1 MFHAGLVS
9 ISFRENSPEEI
20 VKACVAAGLRYIEWG
35 SDVHAPCNDPE
46 KLNHILEL
54 NAKYGVSCCSYGTYF
69 RLGVTPVEELPQY
82 FRAAKVL
89 GTNIVR
95 IWVGTQHPCD
105 MTQEQKEALFA
116 DARRAAKMAEEAGII
131 LCAECHDWTYTETKE
146 SALELM
152 QAANSPAFKMYWQP
166 NQNESIE
173 ENLAYARLLKD
184 YIVHIH
190 VFQWKGR
197 DMFPLEDGIQ
207 EWKDYLKEIPG
218 DHFTLLEHM
227 PDHKIETLE
236 RETKSLWK
244 ILEV

>member
-1 MFHAGLVS
+1 MFHTGLVS

-20 VKACVAAGLRYIEWG
+20 MKACVAAGLRYVEWG
-35 SDVHAPCNDPE
+35 SDVHAPCNNSE
-46 KLNHILEL
+46 KLKNILQL
-54 NAKYGVSCCSYGTYF
+54 QAQYGISCCSYGTYF

-82 FRAAKVL
+82 FEAAKVL

-95 IWVGTQHPCD
+95 IWVSDQHPWVL
-105 MTQEQKEALFA
+105 TQEQKDALFA

-131 LCAECHDWTYTETKE
+131 LCMECHDWTYTETKE

-152 QAANSPAFKMYWQP
+152 RAANSPAFKMYWQP
-166 NQNESIE
+166 NQYETIE
-173 ENLAYARLLKD
+173 ENLAYASLLKD

-197 DMFPLEDGIQ
+197 DMFPLEDGVQ
-207 EWKDYLKEIPG
+207 EWQDYLKEIPG

-236 RETKSLWK
+236 REAKTLFK
-244 ILEV
+244 ILDM